1 MRGLERYAPLTG
13 LLFVVLVI
21 AAVIVGGESP
31 GANDGIGE
39 VLKYWQDNDEKAVAA
54 SVIAAYSAVALIWFA
69 GVWRAALAAGEGGP
83 ARLAN
88 TAFAGLI
95 VMALGWSMLI
105 AFNFLAAETV
115 DDVEP
120 QVTQTFSALQS
131 DFFFPLAIGLAVFL
145 LASGLAIGRGAVAPA
160 WLGWVAVVLGVLAV
174 TPAGFFALLAG
185 LIWIAAISIVLF
197 RRGAPGIPGTGA
209 ERPLPGPDQT

>member
-1 MRGLERYAPLTG
+1 MRGLERFAPLTG

-21 AAVIVGGESP
+21 VAVIVGGETP
-31 GANDGIGE
+31 GANDSIGK
-39 VLKYWQDNDEKAVAA
+39 VLEYWQDNDEQAVVA
-54 SVIAAYSAVALIWFA
+54 SIIAAYSAVALLWFA
-69 GVWRAALAAGEGGP
+69 GVWRATLAAAEGAP

-105 AFNFLAAETV
+105 AFNFMAAETI
-115 DDVEP
+115 DDVAP

-131 DFFFPLAIGLAVFL
+131 DFFFPLAIGLSVFL
-145 LASGLAIGRGAVAPA
+145 LASGLAIVRGAMRPS
-160 WLGWVAVVLGVLAV
+160 WLGWVAFVLGVLSV

-185 LIWIAAISIVLF
+185 LLWIAAISVILF
-197 RRGAPGIPGTGA
+197 MRGGRAATAGAVAVEPIP
-209 ERPLPGPDQT
+209 PPD